1 MYDQHSSVVN
11 RSFGN
16 WIVKGYATDMW
27 KQIPGKG
34 PREGSIISVLNEVL
48 RTLAGMKSGTGI
60 KGTAWYCGGVGGRCS
75 ASLILKNG
83 FNGIFLSGIF

>member
-1 MYDQHSSVVN
+1 
-11 RSFGN
+11 
-16 WIVKGYATDMW
+16 MW

-60 KGTAWYCGGVGGRCS
+60 KGTAWYGGWGKVFS
-75 ASLILKNG
+75 FIDIEKWLLY
-83 FNGIFLSGIF
+83 GIFLSGIF